1 MKAVINE
8 KETPVK
14 YPCLMIA
21 SKTTNI
27 IVLMNK
33 YGVGVVVGN
42 ENSLYLGFMKDDWNM
57 EVFTPFTGSIT
68 ISND

>member
-1 MKAVINE
+1 
-8 KETPVK
+8 
-14 YPCLMIA
+14 MIA

-57 EVFTPFTGSIT
+57 EVFTPFTGTIT
-68 ISND
+68 LSND